1 MSGFRQFGLVDIDL
15 NQQLTVLTG
24 ANGAGKTTILNI
36 LGNHFSWHSQFL
48 AAPTKWGH
56 GESSYSP
63 DIHNLDAIYL
73 EAILESTDTDR
84 VEILREMLY
93 QRQSYPNQPGRPPEV
108 TVGALSYR
116 DNGPVSKINVPENSH
131 SIQYSLTI
139 DPQKHVDGIYLSSH
153 RSPGSYQQISTIP
166 ATFAQTEQIFQE
178 YVGEIRSAVLG
189 HRSDKSAMLRM
200 KEALLAA
207 AIYGEGNS
215 SVIPDDNARAVWMGF
230 QDVLHLLL
238 PKSLRFKRLVAEP
251 PEIVVE
257 TETGRFAID
266 SISGGISALFELSW
280 QIYLRSHGS
289 AQFTVCFDEPENH
302 LHPSLQRTLIPSL
315 MQAFP
320 NVSFIVATHSPFI
333 VTAAKEAKVYVLRY
347 NDDNMVES
355 AELDFTNKAQSA
367 ERTLVEVLGLE
378 STTPIWAEDRF
389 NSIMRRFL
397 ATPPTGQS
405 VRRLKA
411 ELENEGL
418 GEELPI
424 ALELFLEPK
433 GKDQ

>member
-1 MSGFRQFGLVDIDL
+1 
-15 NQQLTVLTG
+15 
-24 ANGAGKTTILNI
+24 
-36 LGNHFSWHSQFL
+36 
-48 AAPTKWGH
+48 
-56 GESSYSP
+56 
-63 DIHNLDAIYL
+63 
-73 EAILESTDTDR
+73 
-84 VEILREMLY
+84 
-93 QRQSYPNQPGRPPEV
+93 
-108 TVGALSYR
+108 
-116 DNGPVSKINVPENSH
+116 
-131 SIQYSLTI
+131 
-139 DPQKHVDGIYLSSH
+139 
-153 RSPGSYQQISTIP
+153 
-166 ATFAQTEQIFQE
+166 
-178 YVGEIRSAVLG
+178 
-189 HRSDKSAMLRM
+189 
-200 KEALLAA
+200 
-207 AIYGEGNS
+207 
-215 SVIPDDNARAVWMGF
+215 
-230 QDVLHLLL
+230 
-238 PKSLRFKRLVAEP
+238 
-251 PEIVVE
+251 
-257 TETGRFAID
+257 
-266 SISGGISALFELSW
+266 
-280 QIYLRSHGS
+280 
-289 AQFTVCFDEPENH
+289 
-302 LHPSLQRTLIPSL
+302 